1 MQGFE
6 LLLIKQQINRAIS
19 AVTRANNVYKI
30 ANTKKLSSNTA
41 NVIIKKIA
49 KKVAA
54 TNIGDCNI
62 FWSTIERIIV
72 ATGIAKNINKLF
84 IRISPI

>member
-1 MQGFE
+1 MYGFE
-6 LLLIKQQINRAIS
+6 LLLIRQQINRTIS
-19 AVTRANNVYKI
+19 AVTRASNVYKI

-41 NVIIKKIA
+41 KVNIKKMA

-54 TNIGDCNI
+54 TSIGDCNS
-62 FWSTIERIIV
+62 FCKTIERIIV
-72 ATGIAKNINKLF
+72 ATGIAKNNNKVF